1 MSDEISGSSD
11 ILPGYHVILIVSLDL
26 RCHLRSRGKYVG
38 CSIAEKDVRTVL
50 GADISLS
57 AMDARAT
64 ILGMNARLTNNLDHR
79 YKYSKHYRVL

>member
-1 MSDEISGSSD
+1 MA
-11 ILPGYHVILIVSLDL
+11 LPTCHRAFKGI
-26 RCHLRSRGKYVG
+26 RCHLRSRGRYVG